1 MQGDIGRLAFLIG
14 GEDQA
19 EQRGLSQRAGR
30 GRLAGQQAAERAE
43 ITTRVRHVSSTATR
57 RRIHRC
63 CADGPGYWGSLSGR
77 PKRGKTAGVRN
88 AVMATIWLPCQDS
101 TSRATGR

>member
-1 MQGDIGRLAFLIG
+1 MQGDIRRLAFLIG

-19 EQRGLSQRAGR
+19 EQRGLSQRV
-30 GRLAGQQAAERAE
+30 AERAE

-88 AVMATIWLPCQDS
+88 AVMATIWLPCQHS